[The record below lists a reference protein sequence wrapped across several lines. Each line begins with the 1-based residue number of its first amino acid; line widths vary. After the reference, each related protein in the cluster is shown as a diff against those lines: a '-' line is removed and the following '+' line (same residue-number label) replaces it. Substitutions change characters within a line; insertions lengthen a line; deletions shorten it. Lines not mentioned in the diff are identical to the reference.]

1 MSYFNN
7 QFSKYIR
14 FTPTF
19 RYVKKHLF
27 NDKIQIDHI
36 AHRSINVNNHET
48 LKNYYKSSNFIEQK
62 DRYKFNDINVE
73 ATWLKSRCFRVFTS
87 YYKGEEKER
96 YFKSFNDYKILQQ
109 KNDYLAWTILHGHDI
124 NHVAISVNNI
134 EETIEKIRQ
143 DSTIKLNNEDNPIE
157 ISSDGKLLQASTIAD
172 KILYKFSDGE
182 LHLVPYAFV
191 EFIERRNGREGFETK
206 NAARIFTSTNQ

>member
-19 RYVKKHLF
+19 RYIKNQLF
-27 NDKIQIDHI
+27 NKRIKIDHI
-36 AHRSINVNNHET
+36 AHRSIDINNHEN

-62 DRYKFNDINVE
+62 DRYKFNHINVE
-73 ATWLKSRCFRVFTS
+73 ATWLKSNCFRVFTS
-87 YYKGEEKER
+87 YYKGEVKER
-96 YFKSFNDYKILQQ
+96 YFRTYKDYKILQQ

-124 NHVAISVNNI
+124 NHVAISVDNI
-134 EETIEKIRQ
+134 EETINKIKQ
-143 DSTIKLNNEDNPIE
+143 DGTIKLNNEDNPIE

-191 EFIERRNGREGFETK
+191 EFIERKNNREGFETK
-206 NAARIFTSTNQ
+206 NAARIFTSTQQ